1 MARAVLSCTKSAAW
15 GKSDHVIGGTLMS
28 KPTLLRRTCVLAV
41 VATLTWSS
49 AEAANT
55 LQNSNFDS
63 ALAPFWT
70 LQLSAAP
77 DPAGA
82 GAVSRNASQDVTGN
96 PASGAAEVDL
106 AAAQTASNDAVS
118 VVQCA
123 PIPGGPLAVNT
134 ANYGARIKV
143 PVTGNPSDGSIN
155 AQVEIRFFSD
165 AACATFIPGAGGSQ
179 GRNLIAGVADD
190 AFWYTAGDAN
200 FVPPPATVA
209 ASAQIRATLRRVS
222 KTAAPSLAYFD
233 SVFLL
238 LNGSTPVTLQS
249 FDVE

>member
-1 MARAVLSCTKSAAW
+1 
-15 GKSDHVIGGTLMS
+15 MS
-28 KPTLLRRTCVLAV
+28 KPTSLRRTCVLAIA
-41 VATLTWSS
+41 ATLAWSS

-55 LQNSNFDS
+55 IQNPSFDS
-63 ALAPFWT
+63 ALAPFWS

-82 GAVSRNASQDVTGN
+82 GAVSRNGSQDVNGN
-96 PASGAAEVDL
+96 AASGAAEVDL
-106 AAAQTASNDAVS
+106 AAVQTASNDAVS

-123 PIPGGPLAVNT
+123 LIPGGPLAITT

-143 PVTGNPSDGSIN
+143 PTAGNPTDGSIN

-165 AACATFIPGAGGSQ
+165 AACSTFIPGAGGSQ
-179 GRNLIAGVADD
+179 GRNLVAGVADD
-190 AFWYTAGDAN
+190 AFWYTAGDAD
-200 FVPPPATVA
+200 FIPPPTTVA

-222 KTAAPSLAYFD
+222 STAAPSLAYFD

-238 LNGSTPVTLQS
+238 LNGATPVTLQS
-249 FDVE
+249 FDVQ